1 MSISKSELH
10 IAALDYANQGWK
22 IFPCLPG
29 AKQPATPNG
38 YLDAS
43 SDPEVIDKWWT
54 DNPNF
59 NLATCPEDQFMAV
72 IEVDTYK
79 GGGEADFEALH
90 LPPTYEVASPH
101 GGTHYYFYGSLP
113 TTAGK
118 LGQNIDTRGRGG
130 YVLIPPSIVDGK
142 RYSVKCNR
150 EKGRLP
156 PEIEARAGTRN
167 HEVSAPATELDQAV
181 NVQRAIT
188 RLRNLISRGDVA
200 ISGSGGNSRTYQLA
214 AELTRDFG
222 LSPEKA
228 LSLVLEPGGW
238 NDQCQPPWSEDE
250 LITIFANASHY
261 GQNSEGVY
269 AVAPIAEVFSD
280 ADFTEVK
287 SVPQT
292 KSKFKIYTGSDMT
305 TLPEPKWIIPDLIPE
320 GSVGIF
326 SAPKGSFK
334 SFLTLDACMGV
345 SSGLDTFAGAPLE
358 TGLTFF
364 GAHEG
369 FNVIG
374 KVHYPAWCEANNL
387 DPKDDNGFYL
397 MRGPRV
403 AYDEALPFAEAI
415 DRQVQLIGEQPRLIA
430 LDTYSRCMVGLNEND
445 PGDANKFMDFCY
457 SLVENWPG
465 CSIIVPAHKGKDG
478 SKGTRGS
485 SAFEAACD
493 FVIDIDRKDR
503 SSLVEVSVK
512 FQRAGKEREA
522 PYSLMGRKIAGSL
535 VFEQVARSDISA
547 LERVVNMFDYRNVAH
562 VLRMM
567 GATNDNLH
575 VSTDALAVELT
586 PRDPNDAETVY
597 SAKCRATAQTLM
609 RLARRQLKALCFGQG
624 KTLSWVV
631 PNLEASQPD
640 QP

>member
-10 IAALDYANQGWK
+10 IAALDYANRGWK

-38 YLDAS
+38 YKDAS
-43 SDPEVIDKWWT
+43 SDPAVINRWWN
-54 DNPNF
+54 DNPNY
-59 NLATCPEDQFMAV
+59 NLATCPADQLMAV
-72 IEVDTYK
+72 IEHDAYK
-79 GGGEADFEALH
+79 GGSDADFKALN
-90 LPPTYEVASPH
+90 LPPTYEVESPH
-101 GGTHYYFYGSLP
+101 GGTHYYFFGDIATSAH
-113 TTAGK
+113 T

-142 RYSVKCNR
+142 RYHVKSNR
-150 EKGRLP
+150 AFADLP
-156 PEIEARAGTRN
+156 LEIEARVGARN
-167 HEVSAPATELDQAV
+167 HEMSAPATELDQDT
-181 NVQRAIT
+181 NVQRALT
-188 RLRNLISRGDVA
+188 RLRDLASRGDVA

-222 LSPEKA
+222 LSPDKA
-228 LSLVLEPGGW
+228 LQLVLTPGGW
-238 NDQCQPPWSEDE
+238 NDQCLPPWSEDE
-250 LITIFANASHY
+250 LTRIFANAGRY

-269 AVAPIAEVFSD
+269 AVAPISEVFAD
-280 ADFTEVK
+280 ADFSAVKTAPEVK
-287 SVPQT
+287 T
-292 KSKFKIYTGSDMT
+292 KFKIYTGSDMT
-305 TLPEPKWIIPDLIPE
+305 ELPEPHWIIPELLPE

-345 SSGLDTFAGAPLE
+345 ASGLETFAGEPLE

-374 KVHYPAWCEANNL
+374 KVHYPAWCEAKGLN
-387 DPKDDNGFYL
+387 PKEDNGFYL

-415 DRQVQLIGEQPRLIA
+415 DRQVQRIGEQPRLIA

-465 CSIIVPAHKGKDG
+465 VSVIVPAHKGKDG

-512 FQRAGKEREA
+512 FQRAGKERDMA
-522 PYSLMGRKIAGSL
+522 YSLQGKKIAGSL
-535 VFEQVARSDISA
+535 VFEQIARSDISA
-547 LERVVNMFDYRNVAH
+547 MERMVNMFDYRNVAH
-562 VLRMM
+562 ILRSM
-567 GATNDNLH
+567 GATNDNIA
-575 VSTDALAVELT
+575 VTTDVLAT
-586 PRDPNDAETVY
+586 TMTARDPNDSEEVY
-597 SAKCRATAQTLM
+597 SAKCRATAQTLT
-609 RLARRQLKALCFGQG
+609 RLTRRQLKALCIGQG
-624 KTLSWVV
+624 KTLRWFV
-631 PNLEASQPD
+631 PNLEASQMER
-640 QP
+640 